1 MAALAGMPFS
11 TAIHLQKQ
19 NRLNSGVAGLSIKHK
34 GLLVQANNL
43 SEPISV
49 FIPLVLNSSVVGQK
63 IGKSLFA
70 PSPSGSAHLT
80 TLRCFCHLPAGI
92 LAYMRT
98 CAVVCV
104 AWKDGDWTSAG
115 CTRGDNG
122 SDAPTYSITEC
133 RCSFLST
140 AYATLYEWPSPF
152 VPPVVA
158 PEPSPVVAPTNG
170 APSDSDDPFME
181 TDQIVLLVIFVVVCL
196 VVALVLA
203 KRTHYNHKKQFLAAT
218 SERELAL
225 WNKERGNDLYHVRR
239 TTHRPGTCVA
249 RLVALTAIPRTT
261 GSAPA

>member
-1 MAALAGMPFS
+1 M
-11 TAIHLQKQ
+11 
-19 NRLNSGVAGLSIKHK
+19 
-34 GLLVQANNL
+34 
-43 SEPISV
+43 
-49 FIPLVLNSSVVGQK
+49 
-63 IGKSLFA
+63 
-70 PSPSGSAHLT
+70 
-80 TLRCFCHLPAGI
+80 
-92 LAYMRT
+92 
-98 CAVVCV
+98 CV

-122 SDAPTYSITEC
+122 PDAPTYSTTEC

-140 AYATLYEWPSPF
+140 AYATLYEWPAPF

-158 PEPSPVVAPTNG
+158 PEPSPVVATNG

-239 TTHRPGTCVA
+239 HSHRTGTEVA
-249 RLVALTAIPRTT
+249 RLVALTAIPRAPQVPHQPDPAPRPTEPAAGELQPTT
-261 GSAPA
+261 SRRSDKYSSQEQSDDNTPARQHSASDSDDSRRSGYALHTSSYVVLLTDEMTHRRRAAGRHAIEVSA